1 VDFGDRSSQKVNR
14 NKKSVALNFKHEES
28 LAVLNKII
36 DSSDVIV
43 ENYIPGTLK
52 KYGLDYPTLSK
63 RKPGLVYASITGIM
77 HFSFPN
83 PGYGQTGP
91 YALRAGYDV
100 MVEAEMGLMHITGI
114 TKVEFG

>member
-1 VDFGDRSSQKVNR
+1 MARVRISLRYVSFNGRAHGQVNR
-14 NKKSVALNFKHEES
+14 NKKSVALSFKHSES

-63 RKPGLVYASITGIM
+63 RKPGLIYASITGT
-77 HFSFPN
+77 STS
-83 PGYGQTGP
+83 G
-91 YALRAGYDV
+91 
-100 MVEAEMGLMHITGI
+100 
-114 TKVEFG
+114 